1 MSFNL
6 GFKALAYP
14 ASNLS
19 EPISPCQCSVAFRCD
34 YKANKATV
42 LLVATVPTAHAKQTF
57 VLQYDADKL
66 LSDAVGL
73 SSGNNH
79 VTRPQLEE
87 ILRDKDNKRSDIKT
101 LTLGVEQPCSLWCPD
116 FQSFAHRPGSE
127 SSFRQFVDLTKAATI
142 HIVFDY
148 KYLPKQ
154 HQAMFKAFSK
164 AAKGLAGYPVESFL
178 SKLGLRKASWEVF
191 GPVDAVGAPP
201 AYDNSRKRSRP
212 GEFKIHI
219 ASTERLTCAVS
230 STSPSQSPKRFAP
243 QSPTE
248 SYTSEKTVPLS
259 PATAEAFGRALG
271 EASPEFDYQA
281 EAINAA
287 IGRQLPTYLNKALP
301 ALLPDILQTL
311 FAGLPSRSNLGTPTT
326 SFDSSGTPPP
336 RLPKLTPP
344 GHALLPHLR
353 THLAD
358 QFQQYQTHQLKQF
371 QKLLDSLW
379 DSAEGT
385 RAHET
390 AEMMEEME
398 AHKTDMML
406 LKEDAIKDLSREVDA
421 VFEKGKEE
429 GWEWSDALSERLE
442 GVFAEMCDRI
452 NRIKRVRLKKIV
464 AFEVRKY
471 ERRRKGVPRSVGKSL
486 VKRDQRLLG
495 RRREA
500 DELVWFDY

>member
-19 EPISPCQCSVAFRCD
+19 EPTLPCQCSVAFRCD
-34 YKANKATV
+34 SDANKATI

-66 LSDAVGL
+66 LSDAVSL
-73 SSGNNH
+73 SNGNNH
-79 VTRPQLEE
+79 VTRPQLDE

-101 LTLGVEQPCSLWCPD
+101 LALGVEQPCPLWCPD
-116 FQSFAHRPGSE
+116 FRSFAHRPGSE
-127 SSFRQFVDLTKAATI
+127 PLFRQFVDLTKAATI

-164 AAKGLAGYPVESFL
+164 AAKGLAGYPVEGFL
-178 SKLGLRKASWEVF
+178 TKLGLRKATWEVF

-212 GEFKIHI
+212 
-219 ASTERLTCAVS
+219 VS

-259 PATAEAFGRALG
+259 SATAEAFGRALR
-271 EASPEFDYQA
+271 EASPGFDYQA

-287 IGRQLPTYLNKALP
+287 VGRQLPAYLDKALP

-311 FAGLPSRSNLGTPTT
+311 FTGAPSRSNLGTPHT
-326 SFDSSGTPPP
+326 SFDSSGKPP
-336 RLPKLTPP
+336 RKLPKLTPL

-390 AEMMEEME
+390 AEMIEEME
-398 AHKTDMML
+398 EHKTDMML

-421 VFEKGKEE
+421 VFEKNKEQ

-442 GVFAEMCDRI
+442 GVFGEMCDRI
-452 NRIKRVRLKKIV
+452 DRMKRVRLKKIV

-471 ERRRKGVPRSVGKSL
+471 ERRRKGVPRGVGRSL
-486 VKRDQRLLG
+486 VRRNQKLLG

-500 DELVWFDY
+500 DELVWFDC